1 MSEQPGPP
9 HLTTGPASSPFQN
22 ATRGE
27 TETLS
32 ASRRFWKVGAVVA
45 TIMVILALVGVGLTT
60 TYRSV
65 ALRYWMTLVPI
76 YGLLCVATA
85 WLRSQQDATF
95 DFGAVIRQVVHWLG
109 VGAAVALDFYVNS
122 AGEKTG
128 SASGLNALL
137 LLAIGC
143 FLAGVHLQW
152 LFALVG
158 ALLALALIC
167 LVKVD
172 QYLWLIFLVGGLLAV
187 ALFVSMRSIRLFG
200 SADERSR
207 VSE

>member
-1 MSEQPGPP
+1 MSEHPVPP
-9 HLTTGPASSPFQN
+9 PPKTDPASSPFQN
-22 ATRGE
+22 VTRGE
-27 TETLS
+27 PETLS
-32 ASRRFWKVGAVVA
+32 ASRHFWKVGAIVA
-45 TIMVILALVGVGLTT
+45 TIMVILALIGVGLTT

-85 WLRSQQDATF
+85 WLRSQQDAAF

-109 VGAAVALDFYVNS
+109 VGAAVALDFYINS
-122 AGEKTG
+122 AGEETG

-152 LFALVG
+152 LFTLVG
-158 ALLALALIC
+158 VLLALALIC
-167 LVKVD
+167 LLKVD
-172 QYLWLIFLVGGLLAV
+172 QYLWLIFLVGGLLAA
-187 ALFVSMRSIRLFG
+187 ALFVSRRLFG
-200 SADERSR
+200 PENERS
-207 VSE
+207 